1 MAKNIKSNSNT
12 RKSSNMV
19 DISSSSKRRKKSLNK
34 KKSRVKKIFATFGKV
49 IISLVLILIITGSI
63 MVTALTVYAIKF
75 VEPMDDI
82 DLKDAGL
89 GYATSLIATDAD
101 GNETEIANLHSTTIR
116 EWVDLDQIPES
127 VRMAF
132 VCAEDRRFYDHDG
145 VDWKRTFAAFAN
157 LFLHFYSSQQGGSTI
172 TQQLIKN
179 ITGNNEVSPTRK
191 FNEIF
196 QAVSLEKVYSKDQ
209 ILESYLNIIPLD
221 QSIVGVQAAAKYY
234 FNKDVSQLTV
244 VEGAALAAMV
254 KAPRTYNPILHP
266 EANKERRN
274 SYVLPAMYEEGIITA
289 EELETYKNTDL
300 VTAVDP
306 QLPESDDS
314 NEYNSWF
321 VDAVIEEV
329 IEDLVTEKGWD
340 EDYAES
346 QVMNGGLTIYT
357 TQDTSMQQ
365 ILEEKYLND
374 STFGDGGRENKAQSA
389 MVIMDYNGNIK
400 ALVGGRGEKEGDR
413 LFNRATMAVRRPGSS
428 IKPISIYAPAVE
440 SNLIHYS
447 SIVED
452 SPFPTIIDGV
462 VREDWPANSYGRYLG
477 NILIPEAIRRSTNTI
492 PVKLVNQYTPQNSYN
507 FLTQQLGF
515 TTLVGTP
522 DENGQTDI
530 SVAPLALGSLNKGMR
545 LTELTAAYQIFN
557 GEGIR
562 TEAHTYTKVLD
573 ANGDILLEKNPDITH
588 AISEETSTI
597 MNRLLLNVI
606 EGGEGATG
614 TRAKI
619 SGVPIVGKTGTA
631 TNDQGQTT
639 DQLFIGCTPDYVAG
653 IWIGNDDN
661 SKLGSY
667 SPTAAWRNVMVD
679 VLAGRSIGEF
689 SFSDNVEAKEYCTET
704 GLLAVDGCPKATGY
718 YKKDNMPDYCSG
730 NHAESQPAA

>member
-1 MAKNIKSNSNT
+1 MS
-12 RKSSNMV
+12 
-19 DISSSSKRRKKSLNK
+19 RKKQ
-34 KKSRVKKIFATFGKV
+34 VIFIMTDTQRTDMLGCYGNERMITPNLDRLAREGIRYDKAYTTQPVCQPARAAIF
-49 IISLVLILIITGSI
+49 TGSYPHSCAGWSNCMGLSDNVPNI
-63 MVTALTVYAIKF
+63 GQRLS
-75 VEPMDDI
+75 
-82 DLKDAGL
+82 DAGIHTAYVGKWHLDGGDYFGL
-89 GYATSLIATDAD
+89 G
-101 GNETEIANLHSTTIR
+101 R
-116 EWVDLDQIPES
+116 
-127 VRMAF
+127 
-132 VCAEDRRFYDHDG
+132 CA
-145 VDWKRTFAAFAN
+145 
-157 LFLHFYSSQQGGSTI
+157 
-172 TQQLIKN
+172 
-179 ITGNNEVSPTRK
+179 
-191 FNEIF
+191 
-196 QAVSLEKVYSKDQ
+196 
-209 ILESYLNIIPLD
+209 
-221 QSIVGVQAAAKYY
+221 
-234 FNKDVSQLTV
+234 
-244 VEGAALAAMV
+244 
-254 KAPRTYNPILHP
+254 
-266 EANKERRN
+266 
-274 SYVLPAMYEEGIITA
+274 
-289 EELETYKNTDL
+289 
-300 VTAVDP
+300 
-306 QLPESDDS
+306 
-314 NEYNSWF
+314 
-321 VDAVIEEV
+321 
-329 IEDLVTEKGWD
+329 KGWD

-400 ALVGGRGEKEGDR
+400 ALIGGRGEKEGDR